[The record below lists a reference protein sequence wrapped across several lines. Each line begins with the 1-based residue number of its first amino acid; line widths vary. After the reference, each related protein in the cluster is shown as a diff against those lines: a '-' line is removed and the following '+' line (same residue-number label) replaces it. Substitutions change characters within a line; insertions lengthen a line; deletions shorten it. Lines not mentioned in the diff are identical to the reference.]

1 MWYNDI
7 DKSEFERIEIMEL
20 WDAYDDNLNRIDGL
34 VLVRGE
40 RIPNNCFHLVSEIIV
55 KHKDGSY
62 LIMQRDKR
70 KHLGGMW
77 EATAGGSALQGEN
90 PVSCARRELYEETG
104 IVSDNLL
111 EIGRVLH
118 HGHKSFYV
126 EYLCITDV
134 DKDSIV
140 LQEGETSDYK
150 WITADE
156 LRKLSRD
163 ELATQRILDFIEEL
177 N

>member
-1 MWYNDI
+1 
-7 DKSEFERIEIMEL
+7 MEL
-20 WDAYDDNLNRIDGL
+20 WDAYDENLNKIDDV
-34 VLVRGE
+34 VLIRGE
-40 RIPNNCFHLVSEIIV
+40 QIPSNCFHLVCEIIV

-62 LIMQRDKR
+62 LIMQRDNR
-70 KHLGGMW
+70 KHFGGMW

-90 PVSCARRELYEETG
+90 PLSCAHRELYEETG
-104 IVSDNLL
+104 ITSDNLV

-118 HGHKSFYV
+118 RGHKSFYV

-150 WITADE
+150 WVTADE
-156 LRKLSRD
+156 LRKLSKD
-163 ELATQRILDFIEEL
+163 ELATQRILNFVEGL